1 MNADI
6 KQAIKDQLR
15 TAPVSPNFYEEYLRN
30 ADIREIDD
38 EWFVCIV
45 SSFGKELLTNVEKD
59 IKKGLFKSNKNVDFS
74 FLTEEEYNVEK
85 TRLEIKQKGQNN
97 VQSFDNFIIG
107 PSNKSALSAAR
118 NTIDYY
124 CKWNPLLIYGGSGL
138 GKTHLLNAISEEVR
152 QRGDKK
158 VIYIT
163 SETFRNEIVSALNS
177 DASRRLQMINDF
189 KDKYTDTDYFLLD
202 DVQFFSSSQKTL
214 EILFNIFNELV
225 KNNKQIV
232 MTSDKFV
239 EKLNGFDNRMINRFI
254 SGLNIQISKL
264 DQETSLNIINY
275 KLKQNNFEM
284 DDDAKKHIATFYSG
298 DVRKIIGIFN
308 QIDFNFI
315 QGTLTSPVTLKDLD
329 GILNNYTYITS
340 DNVTATTIKSVV
352 AKEYNTT
359 VELLI
364 GRSRKQPLTFA
375 RHIAMALC
383 KNVLKLN
390 YSQIGNEFG
399 GRDHSTVMSAIDN
412 VIAQSNKDK
421 TFKKTWKGLLKKLGQ

>member
-1 MNADI
+1 M
-6 KQAIKDQLR
+6 
-15 TAPVSPNFYEEYLRN
+15 P
-30 ADIREIDD
+30 
-38 EWFVCIV
+38 
-45 SSFGKELLTNVEKD
+45 
-59 IKKGLFKSNKNVDFS
+59 
-74 FLTEEEYNVEK
+74 
-85 TRLEIKQKGQNN
+85 
-97 VQSFDNFIIG
+97 
-107 PSNKSALSAAR
+107 
-118 NTIDYY
+118 
-124 CKWNPLLIYGGSGL
+124 
-138 GKTHLLNAISEEVR
+138 
-152 QRGDKK
+152 
-158 VIYIT
+158 
-163 SETFRNEIVSALNS
+163 
-177 DASRRLQMINDF
+177 
-189 KDKYTDTDYFLLD
+189 
-202 DVQFFSSSQKTL
+202 
-214 EILFNIFNELV
+214 
-225 KNNKQIV
+225 
-232 MTSDKFV
+232 
-239 EKLNGFDNRMINRFI
+239 
-254 SGLNIQISKL
+254 
-264 DQETSLNIINY
+264 
-275 KLKQNNFEM
+275 
-284 DDDAKKHIATFYSG
+284 KKHIATFYSG

-421 TFKKTWKGLLKKLGQ
+421 TFKKT